1 MSKRISELSLLPKTG
16 LIAWHLFVAWMC
28 ISAGSTALAQGIA
41 PLKKTR
47 ASYNLDMQYYTAL
60 LKQNIEIADKRY
72 SKEYILY
79 DFIVDT
85 EYGSTLIQNLIDP
98 AAVAFIIEALEI
110 DNLDENNKLLK
121 IFDYVRQD
129 YAFVPDPYT
138 WPTVEET
145 IKKKKGDCNSLS
157 LLLMSLLQ
165 AADINTY
172 AGISN
177 GHMWVYA
184 FCQENWQ
191 LLEIDQDPVRKKI
204 YSLPGFYNNPVYKIF
219 VDHSKKRKAIT
230 VPSPLSAGAA
240 DLNS

>member
-1 MSKRISELSLLPKTG
+1 MRNLGVSKRISELFLLPKNG
-16 LIAWHLFVAWMC
+16 LIAWHLIMLWVC
-28 ISAGSTALAQGIA
+28 ISAGSTAPAQDFA
-41 PLKKTR
+41 PLAKNKTL
-47 ASYNLDMQYYTAL
+47 YNLDMQHYTAL
-60 LKQNIEIADKRY
+60 LKQNMEIADKRY

-85 EYGSTLIQNLIDP
+85 DYGSTLIQNLIDP
-98 AAVAFIIEALEI
+98 VAVTFILERLEI
-110 DNLDENNKLLK
+110 KNLDVTNKILK
-121 IFDYVRQD
+121 IFNYVRQN
-129 YAFVPDPYT
+129 YAFVLDPYT

-165 AADINTY
+165 AAGIDTY

-184 FCQENWQ
+184 FCQDDWQ
-191 LLEIDQDPVRKKI
+191 LIEIDQDPVRKKI

-219 VDHSKKRKAIT
+219 IDHSEKRKAIT
-230 VPSPLSAGAA
+230 VS
-240 DLNS
+240 